1 MAGTENVGGKGEKQ
15 EQRSQDNLFGKA
27 SIMVRDSAHGF
38 FRSMANA
45 HVLRRE
51 PWASRKCRAL
61 IPVLSLGLTSG
72 FFSFRLGM
80 CPGPLLR

>member
-1 MAGTENVGGKGEKQ
+1 MAGAENVGGRGKKARAKKQ
-15 EQRSQDNLFGKA
+15 RQFGKA

-51 PWASRKCRAL
+51 PRASRKYRAL

>member
-1 MAGTENVGGKGEKQ
+1 MAGAENVGGGGKKQ
-15 EQRSQDNLFGKA
+15 EQRSKDNLFGKA

-51 PWASRKCRAL
+51 PGASRK
-61 IPVLSLGLTSG
+61 LGL
-72 FFSFRLGM
+72 
-80 CPGPLLR
+80 